1 LPKIK
6 KYFDKPSK
14 KKAASEACITFEAS
28 KESIEKEIQEKQ
40 EELQPKVLEV
50 YKSIDAETKIIVK
63 NPTANAIKKQPKP
76 VQKLLEELVKIGF
89 PGASQANEAASKYG
103 PVLVLGPVTYIL
115 QKTSTFIAED
125 VEAEAPP
132 TEAVAEVNAVE
143 AAAEPI
149 KEAETSVETI
159 VEEVKTDEGVV
170 VEKVKTDE
178 GVVVEKVEKE
188 EETTTE
194 DGKKVVTVEV
204 TETVIEPEPAKA

>member
-1 LPKIK
+1 MSYWKSKVLPKIK
-6 KYFDKPSK
+6 KYFDKPGK
-14 KKAASEACITFEAS
+14 KKAATEACITFEAS

-40 EELQPKVLEV
+40 EELQPKVVEV

-63 NPTANAIKKQPKP
+63 NPTADAIKKQPKP

-103 PVLVLGPVTYIL
+103 PALVLGPVTYIL
-115 QKTSTFIAED
+115 QKTSTFIVED
-125 VEAEAPP
+125 VEAEA
-132 TEAVAEVNAVE
+132 EAVAEVATVE
-143 AAAEPI
+143 VASEPT

-159 VEEVKTDEGVV
+159 VEEVKTDEGAV
-170 VEKVKTDE
+170 VEKM
-178 GVVVEKVEKE
+178 EKV

-204 TETVIEPEPAKA
+204 TETVVEPEPEPAK

>member
-1 LPKIK
+1 MSYWKSKVLPKIK
-6 KYFDKPSK
+6 KYFDKPGK

-28 KESIEKEIQEKQ
+28 KESIDKEIQEKQ
-40 EELQPKVLEV
+40 EELQPKVVEV

-63 NPTANAIKKQPKP
+63 NPTADAIKKQPKP

-89 PGASQANEAASKYG
+89 PGASQANEAVSKYG
-103 PVLVLGPVTYIL
+103 PALVLGPVTYIL

-132 TEAVAEVNAVE
+132 TEAVAEVAAVE
-143 AAAEPI
+143 VASEPT

-159 VEEVKTDEGVV
+159 VEEVKTDEGAV
-170 VEKVKTDE
+170 VEKM
-178 GVVVEKVEKE
+178 EKV

-194 DGKKVVTVEV
+194 DGKKVGTVEE
-204 TETVIEPEPAKA
+204 TETVVEPEPEPAK

>member
-1 LPKIK
+1 MSYWKSKVLPKIK
-6 KYFDKPSK
+6 KYFDKPGK
-14 KKAASEACITFEAS
+14 KKAATEACITFEAS

-40 EELQPKVLEV
+40 EELQPKVVEV

-63 NPTANAIKKQPKP
+63 NPTADAIKKQPKP

-103 PVLVLGPVTYIL
+103 PALVLGPVTYIL
-115 QKTSTFIAED
+115 QKTSTFIVED
-125 VEAEAPP
+125 VEAEA
-132 TEAVAEVNAVE
+132 EAVAEVATVE
-143 AAAEPI
+143 VASEPT

-159 VEEVKTDEGVV
+159 VEEVKTDEGAV
-170 VEKVKTDE
+170 VEKM
-178 GVVVEKVEKE
+178 EKV

-204 TETVIEPEPAKA
+204 TETIVEPEPEPAK